1 MSEVENRPVDGVTTV
16 GPDEPYVKGTS
27 TVL

>member
-1 MSEVENRPVDGVTTV
+1 MSEVENRPIDGVATV
-16 GPDEPYVKGTS
+16 GPEEPYVNGTS

>member
-1 MSEVENRPVDGVTTV
+1 MSEVVNRPADGVATV
-16 GPDEPYVKGTS
+16 GPDEPYVNDTS

>member
-1 MSEVENRPVDGVTTV
+1 MSEVENRPVGGVATV
-16 GPDEPYVKGTS
+16 GPDEPYVNDTS